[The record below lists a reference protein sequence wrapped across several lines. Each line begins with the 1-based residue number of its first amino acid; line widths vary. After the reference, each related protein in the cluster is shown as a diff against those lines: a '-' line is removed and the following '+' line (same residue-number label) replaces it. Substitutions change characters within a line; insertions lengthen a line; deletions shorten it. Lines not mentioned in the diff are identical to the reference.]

1 VPDGSIDTPLIATL
15 CEEIFGVVAT
25 VKLKKARAS
34 QLCKRLNSY
43 SRQHP
48 LCQALK
54 EFGKLR
60 KPEFPLHF
68 IDDVTLRQAVEI
80 QFDKGEHAKKGE
92 HANKFSKAVSFVNH
106 HKFLHGEYD
115 FSDEK
120 PLDSIAL
127 RIYTALP
134 CPAKEGKRE
143 KVSADLHRTQ
153 RAGRL

>member
-1 VPDGSIDTPLIATL
+1 VPGGSIDTPLIATL
-15 CEEIFGVVAT
+15 CEEILRVVAT
-25 VKLKKARAS
+25 IKLKKARTS
-34 QLCKRLNSY
+34 QLCKRLNTD

-80 QFDKGEHAKKGE
+80 QFDKGEHA
-92 HANKFSKAVSFVNH
+92 NKFSKAVSFVTH
-106 HKFLHGEYD
+106 HNFLHGEYD

-134 CPAKEGKRE
+134 FPAKEGKRE

>member
-1 VPDGSIDTPLIATL
+1 LL
-15 CEEIFGVVAT
+15 
-25 VKLKKARAS
+25 
-34 QLCKRLNSY
+34 
-43 SRQHP
+43 
-48 LCQALK
+48 
-54 EFGKLR
+54 
-60 KPEFPLHF
+60 LHF
-68 IDDVTLRQAVEI
+68 IDNVTLSQVVEI
-80 QFDKGEHAKKGE
+80 QFDKGEQ
-92 HANKFSKAVSFVNH
+92 ANMFSKAVSFVNH

-134 CPAKEGKRE
+134 FPAKEGRRE

>member
-1 VPDGSIDTPLIATL
+1 M
-15 CEEIFGVVAT
+15 
-25 VKLKKARAS
+25 
-34 QLCKRLNSY
+34 
-43 SRQHP
+43 
-48 LCQALK
+48 
-54 EFGKLR
+54 
-60 KPEFPLHF
+60 LHF
-68 IDDVTLRQAVEI
+68 IDDVTLRQVVER

-92 HANKFSKAVSFVNH
+92 HANMFSKAVSFVNH
-106 HKFLHGEYD
+106 HKFLHWEYD

-134 CPAKEGKRE
+134 FPAKEGMRE